1 MPSNPLSN
9 MQLKAPALGAIK
21 EANNPLF
28 MYGGVAIRDRQL
40 TQANGQE
47 LKQQPVQEFA
57 IRNVLCAVDLGPRSH
72 ITISWA
78 AQMAA
83 EFGDRLTLTHVT
95 ASVELWGPAA
105 ATSIQS

>member
-47 LKQQPVQEFA
+47 LKQRPLEFA
-57 IRNVLCAVDLGPRSH
+57 IHNVLCAVDLGPRSAVKLESA
-72 ITISWA
+72 IFANVCPT
-78 AQMAA
+78 
-83 EFGDRLTLTHVT
+83 
-95 ASVELWGPAA
+95 P
-105 ATSIQS
+105 